1 MRALALFLVLAL
13 AKGAMLAAGA
23 LAFTPWLVPA
33 CFAEDALVALAF
45 AALDRALGRPR
56 IAWALYGALA
66 VWAAVNVPVGR
77 LLSTPLTA
85 PMLRAARGA
94 LLDSA
99 AHHATAAGLAPAALV
114 LAAAAA
120 LPFALRRLPRPGWR
134 AALAGAALAALGPVG
149 LARVETLGLHRSA
162 PLAALRGLFPRAEAA
177 GWEGTRES
185 PFPAPAGE
193 DLRGWRGA
201 AAGRSVVL
209 VALESTPAR
218 ALRPWGAAEDPMPF
232 VSGLAREGLVFENAY
247 TPTPESIRCLSAVLG
262 TSLAPA
268 LGAAGARTALF
279 HSGRFDYLGMDEVVR
294 AAGFEKR
301 ADAGEIGGERESSF
315 GVEEPATVR
324 AMLRWVDGLP
334 RGARFFLTYLPI
346 AGHHPYETSGPGR
359 WPGRDERTRHRNALD
374 EADRALRSLADGLRE
389 RGLLERTVWAVYGD
403 HGEAFGEHEGNF
415 GHTLFL
421 YEENVRV
428 PLVFWM
434 PEAGR
439 PAARARR
446 VASLVDVAPTVL
458 DLLGHAGA
466 TGSLLEPG
474 ARMALFATDYSQPLV
489 GLRDGRWK
497 LIVDLGTGR
506 ARLFDV
512 EADPGETRDLAVR
525 EAARVAVWR
534 ARIER
539 AGR

>member
-1 MRALALFLVLAL
+1 MRALALFLVLAV
-13 AKGAMLAAGA
+13 AKAAMLAAGA
-23 LAFTPWLVPA
+23 LAPSPWLLPA

-56 IAWALYGALA
+56 LGWALYGALA
-66 VWAAVNVPVGR
+66 LWAAVNVPVGR

-94 LLDSA
+94 LLDSV
-99 AHHATAAGLAPAALV
+99 AHHATVAGLAPAAIVVAVAL
-114 LAAAAA
+114 L
-120 LPFALRRLPRPGWR
+120 LPFALRRAPRPGWR
-134 AALAGAALAALGPVG
+134 VALAGAALAASGPVA

-177 GWEGTRES
+177 GWLAARES

-193 DLRGWRGA
+193 DLRAWRGA
-201 AAGRSVVL
+201 AEGRSVVL

-232 VSGLAREGLVFENAY
+232 VTRLAGEGLVFENAY
-247 TPTPESIRCLSAVLG
+247 TPTPESIRCLGAVLG
-262 TSLAPA
+262 TSLARS

-301 ADAGEIGGERESSF
+301 ADAGDVGGGRESSF

-346 AGHHPYETSGPGR
+346 AGHHPYETSAPGPWSGS
-359 WPGRDERTRHRNALD
+359 DERSRHRNALH
-374 EADRALRSLADGLRE
+374 EADRAVRALADGLRE

-434 PEAGR
+434 PGAGR
-439 PAARARR
+439 PGGRAGR
-446 VASLVDVAPTVL
+446 VASLVDVGPTVL

-466 TGSLLEPG
+466 PGSLLEP
-474 ARMALFATDYSQPLV
+474 APRMAFFATDYSQPLV

-497 LIVDLGTGR
+497 LIVDRGTGR

-512 EADPGETRDLAVR
+512 EADPDETRDLAAR
-525 EAARVAVWR
+525 ESARVAVWR
-534 ARIER
+534 ARLPR
-539 AGR
+539 